1 MNADRKQE
9 DYTSQMRFSRAAL
22 AFLLGVAAIAA
33 TKPTVKPK
41 KPVLTPDQRAA
52 QSIMKSM
59 SLRDRVAQLI
69 VGTCYGDAPA
79 TKSPEYQKYRH
90 WVHDLRIGG
99 FIVANRIDH
108 GAIRNAEPHAMALFL
123 NQMQKMA
130 KTPLVIAADL
140 ERGASMRVSGGAQ
153 FPYNMA
159 YGASRDL
166 DATRYEGL
174 ATAREA
180 RAIGIHW
187 IFAPVAD
194 VNNNPENPVINIR
207 SYGESADDVAQHVA
221 AYIDGAHSDAKNR
234 VLVTAKHFPGHGD
247 TDTDSHMA
255 LAKVT
260 ASKERLESLE
270 FAPFRAA
277 IAHGVDSIMTAH
289 LSVPAL
295 EPDEIPATV
304 SSKVLAGVLREEMKF
319 QNIIVTDAMDMQG
332 LAQMFN
338 QGEAAV
344 RAIEAGADVL
354 LMPLNPETVIR
365 AVVSAVENG
374 RLKRARIDESA
385 MRVLEAKVR
394 VGIMKKKFVD
404 LDEIS
409 DVFDSQD
416 DATQAQQASDRA
428 VTLVR
433 NEHDVLPLAAS
444 AQSCLVVVVERR
456 TSAAGTRMI
465 DSYRKFAPK
474 SQISV
479 VDASMNEAA
488 MAAIAGDTSKC
499 SAIVVAAFATVA
511 ANRGTVGLNG
521 ELTPFI
527 AKLEEGPVPVAIV
540 AMGNPYLLSAF
551 PKTAAYLATFSST
564 PPSEVSAV
572 KALFGEIPIT
582 GKMPVTIPGFA
593 KYGDGIQMPGRSR

>member
-1 MNADRKQE
+1 MKSA
-9 DYTSQMRFSRAAL
+9 RAAV
-22 AFLLGVAAIAA
+22 ALLLSVAAIAA
-33 TKPTVKPK
+33 SKAPVKPK
-41 KPVLTPDQRAA
+41 KSPLTADQRAA

-69 VGTCYGDAPA
+69 VATCYGDAPA
-79 TKSPEYQKYRH
+79 TKSQEYQKYRH
-90 WVHDLRIGG
+90 WVRDLRIGG
-99 FIVANRIDH
+99 FIVANRVDH

-123 NQMQKMA
+123 NQMQKMS
-130 KTPLVIAADL
+130 KTPLLVAADF
-140 ERGASMRVSGGAQ
+140 ERGASMRVTGGAQ

-159 YGASRDL
+159 YGAGRDL
-166 DATRYEGL
+166 DAVKYEGL

-180 RAIGIHW
+180 RAIGVHW

-194 VNNNPENPVINIR
+194 VNNNPENPVINTR
-207 SYGESADDVAQHVA
+207 SFGESAEDVAQNVA
-221 AYIDGAHSDAKNR
+221 AYIDGAHSDPKNR

-260 ASKERLESLE
+260 ANRERLETLE

-304 SSKVLAGVLREEMKF
+304 SSKVLTGVLRDEMKF
-319 QNIIVTDAMDMQG
+319 QNIIVTDAMDIQG
-332 LAQMFN
+332 LAQMFH

-344 RAIEAGADVL
+344 RALEAGADVL
-354 LMPLNPETVIR
+354 LMPLNPETVIH
-365 AVVSAVENG
+365 AVVAAIEDG
-374 RLKRARIDESA
+374 RLKRARIEESV

-394 VGIMKKKFVD
+394 VGINKKKLVD

-409 DVFDSQD
+409 DAFDSQED
-416 DATQAQQASDRA
+416 VAHAQQASDRA

-433 NEHDVLPLAAS
+433 NDHDILPLAAS

-456 TSAAGTRMI
+456 TSTAGTRMI
-465 DSYRKFAPK
+465 DAFRRFSPK
-474 SQISV
+474 SQIAIL
-479 VDASMNEAA
+479 DASMNAA
-488 MAAIAGDTSKC
+488 ALAAVVGDTSKC

-511 ANRGTVGLNG
+511 AYRGGMGLNG

-527 AKLEEGPVPVAIV
+527 AKLTEGSVPVAIV
-540 AMGNPYLLSAF
+540 AMGSPYLLSAF

-564 PPSEVSAV
+564 NPSEVSAV
-572 KALFGEIPIT
+572 NALFGEIPT
-582 GKMPVTIPGFA
+582 AGRMPVTIPGFA
-593 KYGDGIQMPGRSR
+593 KLGDGIQLPARSR

>member
-1 MNADRKQE
+1 MICA
-9 DYTSQMRFSRAAL
+9 RAAL
-22 AFLLGVAAIAA
+22 PLLLSITAIAA
-33 TKPTVKPK
+33 TKPAVQK
-41 KPVLTPDQRAA
+41 KAPLTAEQRAA
-52 QSIMKSM
+52 QALMKAM
-59 SLRDRVAQLI
+59 NLRDRVAQLI
-69 VGTCYGDAPA
+69 VGTCYGDAPP
-79 TKSPEYQKYRH
+79 TKSADYQKYKH
-90 WVHDLRIGG
+90 WVRDLHIGG

-108 GAIRNAEPHAMALFL
+108 GAIRNAEPHAMAVFL

-130 KTPLVIAADL
+130 RTPLLIAADL
-140 ERGASMRVSGGAQ
+140 ERGASMRVAGGAQ

-159 YGASRDL
+159 YGAGRDL
-166 DATRYEGL
+166 DAVRYEGL
-174 ATAREA
+174 ATARQA
-180 RAIGIHW
+180 RAIGLHW

-207 SYGESADDVAQHVA
+207 SFGENAEDVAADVA
-221 AYIDGAHSDAKNR
+221 AYIDGAHSDPKNR

-247 TDTDSHMA
+247 TDTDSHLA

-260 ASKERLESLE
+260 ANKDRLEALE

-289 LSVPAL
+289 LAVPAI

-304 SSKVLAGVLREEMKF
+304 SSKVLTGVLREEMKF

-332 LAQMFN
+332 LAQIFN

-365 AVVSAVENG
+365 AVVSAVESG
-374 RLKRARIDESA
+374 RLKRTRVDESV

-394 VGIMKKKFVD
+394 VGVTRKKLVD

-409 DVFDSQD
+409 DAFESEEDT
-416 DATQAQQASDRA
+416 AHAQQASDRA

-433 NEHDVLPLAAS
+433 NEREVLPLAGS

-456 TSAAGTRMI
+456 TSTAGTRMI
-465 DSYRKFAPK
+465 DAYRKFSPK
-474 SQISV
+474 AQIV
-479 VDASMNEAA
+479 TVDASMNAAALAA
-488 MAAIAGDTSKC
+488 MIGDTSRC
-499 SAIVVAAFATVA
+499 SAIVVAAFSTVA
-511 ANRGTVGLNG
+511 AYRGGVGLSG
-521 ELTPFI
+521 ELTPFL
-527 AKLEEGPVPVAIV
+527 AKLTEGSVPVAIV

-564 PPSEVSAV
+564 PPSELAAV
-572 KALFGEIPIT
+572 KALFGEIPIV
-582 GKMPVTIPGFA
+582 GRLPVTIPGFA
-593 KYGDGIQMPGRSR
+593 KYGDGIQMPARSR

>member
-1 MNADRKQE
+1 
-9 DYTSQMRFSRAAL
+9 MRFSRAAL
-22 AFLLGVAAIAA
+22 ALLVGVGAIAA
-33 TKPTVKPK
+33 TKPAVKTK

-79 TKSPEYQKYRH
+79 TKSADYQKYRH
-90 WVHDLRIGG
+90 WVHDLHIGG

-123 NQMQKMA
+123 NQMQKMS
-130 KTPLVIAADL
+130 KTPLLVAADL

-159 YGASRDL
+159 YGAGRDL

-174 ATAREA
+174 ATARQA
-180 RAIGIHW
+180 RAIGVHW

-207 SYGESADDVAQHVA
+207 SYGESADDVALNVA
-221 AYIDGAHSDAKNR
+221 AYIDGAHSDPKNR
-234 VLVTAKHFPGHGD
+234 VMLTAKHFPGHGD

-260 ASKERLESLE
+260 ANKDRLETLE

-295 EPDEIPATV
+295 EPEEIPATV
-304 SSKVLAGVLREEMKF
+304 SSKVLTGVLREEMKF

-332 LAQMFN
+332 VAQMFT

-344 RAIEAGADVL
+344 RAIDAGADVL

-365 AVVSAVENG
+365 ALVSAVENG
-374 RLKRARIDESA
+374 RLKRTRIDDSV

-394 VGIMKKKFVD
+394 IGVMKKKFVD

-409 DVFDSQD
+409 DVFDSEED
-416 DATQAQQASDRA
+416 ISHAQQASDRA

-433 NEHDVLPLAAS
+433 NERDVVPLAAS

-456 TSAAGTRMI
+456 TSSAGTRMI

-474 SQISV
+474 SQIVV
-479 VDASMNEAA
+479 VDASMNAA
-488 MAAIAGDTSKC
+488 ALSAMVGDTAKC
-499 SAIVVAAFATVA
+499 STIVVAAFATVA
-511 ANRGTVGLNG
+511 ANRGSVGLNG

-527 AKLEEGPVPVAIV
+527 AKLTEGSVPVAIV

-564 PPSEVSAV
+564 PPSEAAAV
-572 KALFGEIPIT
+572 KALFGEIPIA
-582 GKMPVTIPGFA
+582 GHMPVTIPGFA
-593 KYGDGIQMPGRSR
+593 KYGDGIQLPARSR

>member
-1 MNADRKQE
+1 MKSA
-9 DYTSQMRFSRAAL
+9 RAAL
-22 AFLLGVAAIAA
+22 ALLLSAAALAA
-33 TKPTVKPK
+33 PKAPVKTK
-41 KPVLTPDQRAA
+41 KPPLTADQRAA

-69 VGTCYGDAPA
+69 IATCYGDAPA
-79 TKSPEYQKYRH
+79 TKSQEYQKYKH
-90 WVHDLRIGG
+90 WVRDLRIGG
-99 FIVANRIDH
+99 FIVANRVDH

-123 NQMQKMA
+123 NQMQKMS
-130 KTPLVIAADL
+130 KTPLLVAADF
-140 ERGASMRVSGGAQ
+140 ERGASMRVTGGAQ

-159 YGASRDL
+159 YGAARDL
-166 DATRYEGL
+166 DAVKYEGV

-180 RAIGIHW
+180 RAIGVHW

-194 VNNNPENPVINIR
+194 VNNNPENPVINTR
-207 SYGESADDVAQHVA
+207 SFGERAEDVAQNVA
-221 AYIDGAHSDAKNR
+221 AYIDGAHSDPKNR

-260 ASKERLESLE
+260 ANKERLETLE
-270 FAPFRAA
+270 FTPFRAA

-289 LSVPAL
+289 LAVPAL

-304 SSKVLAGVLREEMKF
+304 SSKVLTGVLREELKF

-332 LAQMFN
+332 LAQMFH

-354 LMPLNPETVIR
+354 LMPLNPETVIH
-365 AVVSAVENG
+365 AVVAAIEDG
-374 RLKRARIDESA
+374 RLKRARVEESV

-394 VGIMKKKFVD
+394 VGINKKKLVD

-409 DVFDSQD
+409 DAFDSQKD
-416 DATQAQQASDRA
+416 VAHAQQASDRA

-433 NEHDVLPLAAS
+433 NEHDVLPLPSS

-456 TSAAGTRMI
+456 ASTAGTRMI
-465 DSYRKFAPK
+465 DAFRRFSPK
-474 SQISV
+474 SQIV
-479 VDASMNEAA
+479 MVDASMNAA
-488 MAAIAGDTSKC
+488 ALAASLGDTSKC

-511 ANRGTVGLNG
+511 AYRGGMGLNG

-527 AKLEEGPVPVAIV
+527 AKVTEAPVPVAIV

-572 KALFGEIPIT
+572 KALFGEIPI
-582 GKMPVTIPGFA
+582 GGHMPVTIPGFA
-593 KYGDGIQMPGRSR
+593 KLGDGIQLPARSR